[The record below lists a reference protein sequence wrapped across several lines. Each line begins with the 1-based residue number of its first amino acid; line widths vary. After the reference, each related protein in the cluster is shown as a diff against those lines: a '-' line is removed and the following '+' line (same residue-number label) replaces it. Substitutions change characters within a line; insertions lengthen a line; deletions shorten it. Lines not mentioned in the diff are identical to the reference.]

1 MYKKFLK
8 EAFFVLTI
16 TALLFILLEIFI
28 SGIFFLSGSHYF
40 STKTENEYK
49 SFKIVEDEKIQ
60 VAVFGGSSSA
70 GSFSPLS
77 FADLLSNTEFT
88 NKSFRVTN
96 YAENG
101 APFSGFQSELIKT
114 VMSNYDIIVI
124 YSGHNELWNQVYKR
138 EGATS
143 FENGQSTP
151 RPEDVHSQFRQN
163 LSSINDTVNSE
174 YSVNRYIIINHSR
187 VYYLIFRLF
196 ERLSPYLSSIQSSDV
211 ENKQIYPKRFYYKNS
226 FILPEERERM
236 LNLYKKNLKEIAVEL
251 KDNQKLVI
259 STVMSNDL
267 SPPLADFY
275 PGDDIEYADLINK
288 KTEDAYLALSQNKNE
303 VLRKTIEILPK
314 GPHKSYLEGMLCL
327 FDNLELQGLLP
338 RQCLLKLS
346 KARELDGFPVRV
358 LPKINQFI
366 RNFKHDNVVVV
377 DPVKDALY
385 KSNGLKEYKEYFV
398 DFQHPSILGHAIIA
412 KNILRGLFPLE
423 GYDHSYKVDQCS
435 LEVKEGGKLKVFD
448 STVLNEDYD
457 KCKRAYDAN
466 INWILGFI
474 KIQPIP
480 YQYEYYLDKS
490 RKIGYSL
497 QK

>member
-8 EAFFVLTI
+8 ETFYVLTI
-16 TALLFILLEIFI
+16 TVLLFFLLEILM

-49 SFKIVEDEKIQ
+49 SFKIMEEEKIQ
-60 VAVFGGSSSA
+60 IAVFGGSSSA
-70 GSFSPLS
+70 GYSSPISFV
-77 FADLLSNTEFT
+77 DLLSDSEFT
-88 NKSFRVTN
+88 NKSFKVTN
-96 YAENG
+96 YAESG

-138 EGATS
+138 EDATS
-143 FENGQSTP
+143 FENGESTP
-151 RPEDVHSQFRQN
+151 RPEDVHSLFRQN

-174 YSVNRYIIINHSR
+174 YSVNRSIVINHSR
-187 VYYLIFRLF
+187 LYYFVFRL
-196 ERLSPYLSSIQSSDV
+196 LAMIGPYLPSIESTDV
-211 ENKQIYPKRFYYKNS
+211 ESKKIYPKKFYYKNS
-226 FILPEERERM
+226 FILPEERDQM
-236 LNLYKKNLKEIAVEL
+236 VNLYKKNLMEISDEL

-267 SPPLADFY
+267 FPPLADFY
-275 PGDDIEYADLINK
+275 SGDAIGYADLINK
-288 KTEDAYLALSQNKNE
+288 KTKDAYLALSQNKHE
-303 VLRKTIEILPK
+303 VLRKALEFLPK
-314 GPHKSYLEGMLCL
+314 GPHKFYLEGMLCL
-327 FDNLELQGLLP
+327 FDNLELQSLLP

-358 LPKINQFI
+358 LPQINQFI
-366 RNFKHDNVVVV
+366 RNFEHPNVVIV
-377 DPVKDALY
+377 DPVKETLY
-385 KSNGLKEYKEYFV
+385 KSTSLKEYKDFFV

-423 GYDHSYKVDQCS
+423 GYDHSYKINQCS
-435 LEVKEGGKLKVFD
+435 LEIKGDGKLKVFD
-448 STVLNEDYD
+448 SNVLNEDYD
-457 KCKRAYDAN
+457 KCKRAYDTN

-490 RKIGYSL
+490 RKIDYSL
-497 QK
+497 P